1 MRRRA
6 EKLAY
11 DIRHLIKSCGMVYL
25 VSTIVLC
32 AFLISIGVTAYMQVR
47 ISQKEAYFDRVYQGR
62 TFYALRDDL
71 LNPERFYD
79 FRQDAEN
86 IDRIGDFYNAL
97 NSATSFDYSAVSSQP
112 VPIDN
117 FKGDKTFS
125 YHSEAFIKARPE
137 KIANVKSVQMN
148 RTAYNLY
155 EVAVSSGSGVNW
167 DEVDYAS
174 DEVPI
179 LLGSAY
185 QGIYE
190 VGDRLQGDFYNRHFK
205 FAVTGFLEPNTFIH
219 YKGDPEF
226 YLDRYLV
233 LPYPESCPP
242 VDQRDFVFEGI
253 LYFAMVNGDLVSR
266 APKDALL
273 YELEQI
279 AAVSGFSEFS
289 VVGLPELSARYSEWQ
304 SVIQENRTLLY
315 TCMAMLFA
323 MLAFIQYGIG
333 QWLLKQREAVYSAYW
348 AIGAPAYRTS
358 FRRELCVPFVVG
370 FLLATGVLKTC
381 FGGVGVV
388 PLGAVGGSAAALFMV
403 TYAACQKSW
412 RQAVLK
418 KR

>member
-11 DIRHLIKSCGMVYL
+11 DIRYLIKNCGAMYT
-25 VSTIVLC
+25 VSTLVLC
-32 AFLISIGVTAYMQVR
+32 AFLVSIGGMAHMQVR
-47 ISQKEAYFDRVYQGR
+47 VDQKEAHLDRVYQGQ
-62 TFYALRDDL
+62 TFYTLWDDL
-71 LNPERFYD
+71 DPEGFYA
-79 FRQDAEN
+79 FRQDSGR

-97 NSATSFDYSAVSSQP
+97 NSATSFDYSAVFSQP

-125 YHSEAFIKARPE
+125 YHSEAFIKAHPE

-233 LPYPESCPP
+233 LPYPESCAP
-242 VDQRDFVFEGI
+242 VDQRDFVFCYGEW
-253 LYFAMVNGDLVSR
+253 
-266 APKDALL
+266 
-273 YELEQI
+273 
-279 AAVSGFSEFS
+279 GF
-289 VVGLPELSARYSEWQ
+289 GQ
-304 SVIQENRTLLY
+304 SCTKGR
-315 TCMAMLFA
+315 
-323 MLAFIQYGIG
+323 
-333 QWLLKQREAVYSAYW
+333 
-348 AIGAPAYRTS
+348 
-358 FRRELCVPFVVG
+358 
-370 FLLATGVLKTC
+370 
-381 FGGVGVV
+381 
-388 PLGAVGGSAAALFMV
+388 AAL
-403 TYAACQKSW
+403 
-412 RQAVLK
+412 
-418 KR
+418 